1 MLSRE
6 IATSLRGRS
15 LATELFPFSFREFL
29 RHHEAEP
36 ERGRVPGK
44 KQRSSIE
51 HQFREYFRVGGF
63 PEVQGIDAALH
74 RRVLQDYLDVVLLRD
89 IVERH
94 GIGNVVALRRL
105 MRWLLS
111 APARLFS
118 INKLH
123 ADFRSQGIQVGKD
136 SLHEFVDHFHDA
148 YLFFPVTIHTSS
160 ERVRQSNPRKVYPVD
175 TGLVTAAAPTGGW
188 GTGQLLETLVFLEL
202 RRNGHAISYYR
213 HGDGTEVDFV
223 VETARGLDLVQVSAD
238 IGTEE
243 TRARELRALAPA
255 MTALGLKRATV
266 VTLTANEEVTLD
278 TGKVRIVP
286 FWMWALG
293 LD

>member
-6 IATSLRGRS
+6 IASSLRGRS
-15 LATELFPFSFREFL
+15 LATELFPFSFREVL
-29 RHHEAEP
+29 RHQGVEP

-44 KQRSSIE
+44 KHRSAIE
-51 HQFREYFRVGGF
+51 HHFGQYLRVGGF
-63 PEVQGIDAALH
+63 PEVQGLEQDLH
-74 RRVLQDYLDVVLLRD
+74 RHVLQDYLDVVLLRD

-94 GIGNVVALRRL
+94 GVGNVVALRRL

-118 INKLH
+118 VNKLH

-160 ERVRQSNPRKVYPVD
+160 ERVRQSNPRKMYPVD
-175 TGLVTAAAPTGGW
+175 SGLVTAAAPTGGW
-188 GTGQLLETLVFLEL
+188 GTGQLLETLVYLQL
-202 RRNGHAISYYR
+202 RREGHSVSYYR
-213 HGDGTEVDFV
+213 HDDGTEVDFV
-223 VETARGLDLVQVSAD
+223 VEAAHGPDLVQVSAD
-238 IGTEE
+238 ITSQD
-243 TRARELRALAPA
+243 TRARELRALQSA
-255 MTALGLKRATV
+255 MAEFGLKRATI
-266 VTLTANEEVTLD
+266 VTLSANEEVKLE
-278 TGKVRIVP
+278 TGKVRILP
-286 FWMWALG
+286 YWMWALG